1 MSDVRVEFVN
11 FPRPKTGA
19 TTDRA
24 LFRVYDD
31 GEHVASVVS
40 GISLTLLATA
50 GLSEQRPDE
59 IRDAIRA
66 NAPAQIRR
74 HYDDG
79 TLSGQDTVDTE
90 TYIVD
95 LTSYNT
101 DSDQL
106 RASG

>member
-1 MSDVRVEFVN
+1 MSDVTVEFVD

-31 GEHVASVVS
+31 GEYVASVVS

-59 IRDAIRA
+59 IRHAIRA

-74 HYDDG
+74 QYDDG
-79 TLSGQDTVDTE
+79 TLSNQDTVDTE

-101 DSDQL
+101 DSEQL
-106 RASG
+106 RHAG

>member
-1 MSDVRVEFVN
+1 MSDVTVEFVD

-31 GEHVASVVS
+31 GELVAAVVS
-40 GISLTLLATA
+40 GISLTLLTTA
-50 GLSEQRPDE
+50 GLSEERPDE

-66 NAPAQIRR
+66 NAPGEIRR
-74 HYDDG
+74 QYDDG
-79 TLSGQDTVDTE
+79 TLSGQDTVDAE

-101 DSDQL
+101 DSEQL
-106 RASG
+106 RPSG